1 LQNGD
6 PPTARNG
13 GGERREAGL
22 NGQTGMDGHF
32 NAFTFVNRI
41 TGLQPG
47 TSVRGSYFIPPHI
60 GNFSQSLAG
69 EAVGQLAAWAAM
81 AAVNFKRRPVAGIAG
96 KIELLSPV
104 RPGQTLDLHVQL
116 ESIDEEAAAYQGEAR
131 ADGIPVVRLQNCVGP
146 MLPAE
151 DFDDPQLLRE
161 HFALLRGNGSKP
173 GGFGGISALEFSRNG
188 GETGKSAHAT
198 LQVPASAPFFADHFP
213 RRPVFPGTLLMNLNL
228 QLAAALAA
236 EIPGR
241 WELKMVSDVK
251 LRSFIPP
258 GEQLGLEAKLGK
270 HTENSITVMVETRRE
285 KKLAGSARV
294 SFALG
299 GNS

>member
-6 PPTARNG
+6 SSTARNSG
-13 GGERREAGL
+13 GRREAGL
-22 NGQTGMDGHF
+22 SGKTGMDGHF
-32 NAFTFVNRI
+32 QAFTFVNRI
-41 TGLQPG
+41 TALEPG
-47 TSVRGSYFIPPHI
+47 TSIRGNYFIPPHI
-60 GNFSQSLAG
+60 ENFSQSLAG

-81 AAVNFKRRPVAGIAG
+81 AGVDFKRRPVAGIAG

-116 ESIDEEAAAYQGEAR
+116 ESIDEEAAAYQGEAC

-151 DFDDPQLLRE
+151 DFDDPQSLRE
-161 HFALLRGNGSKP
+161 HFTLLCDKGSMP

-188 GETGKSAHAT
+188 GETGKSARAA
-198 LQVPASAPFFADHFP
+198 LQVPSSAPFFADHFP

-228 QLAAALAA
+228 QLAAMLVA

-258 GEQLGLEAKLGK
+258 GEQLELEAKLGAQ
-270 HTENSITVMVETRRE
+270 TENSLMVIVETRKD
-285 KKLAGSARV
+285 KKLVGGARV